1 MSEFKEGDICRI
13 VDIGEKDLLF
23 KKKHRFIG
31 RKVKF
36 LWHFKYLAP
45 PFDKD
50 GFANCLALIVDEFS
64 TPEKIYWFNSKI
76 FFYQVKLEVVKCLD
90 WQEKTI
96 HGTKVMTADN
106 SQTLAEWRNKL

>member
-1 MSEFKEGDICRI
+1 MADFKEGDICRI
-13 VDIGEKDLLF
+13 IDIGEKDLLF

-31 RKVKF
+31 KKVKF

-50 GFANCLALIVDEFS
+50 RFANCLALIVDEFS

-76 FFYQVKLEVVKCLD
+76 FFYQVKLKVLKDEE
-90 WQEKTI
+90 WQAEMA
-96 HGTKVMTADN
+96 HDAKVLEDYKIESSAK
-106 SQTLAEWRNKL
+106 WRK